1 MKQIPNARLNVHET
15 RQPMLGFGG
24 SQTFNGDLLHDF
36 PGRDKVYEALF
47 QDLKL
52 DFYRLRNFHDYA
64 DQQARFDALI
74 QDFARGALKYGRGK
88 GRGAKAPV
96 RTMFTAWSPP
106 ARLKSN
112 NLVSG
117 RSDGTEKGL
126 ENATLKSNADGSY
139 VYDEYARWWLES
151 VQQFKKLSG
160 AYPDYISLQNELDL
174 SVSYEGCR
182 FLPTEGKTREGY
194 SLAGY
199 DKALAAVADLIRK
212 TLGRSAP
219 KITGPEPFTI
229 QLDGSGKGR
238 VQSYVTPD
246 VLAHLDALTFHIY
259 GSGAEKADQ
268 TPFHNALKAQRAAFP
283 KTPLMQTEFL
293 EGDTFIKL
301 ATQIH
306 DTLVVG
312 EASAYFIW
320 MASRSFH
327 TPSWGMVYFDPN
339 TGVIE
344 RRERF
349 YAMKHY
355 SAFIGEGW
363 SRVEAECADSDIRL
377 SAFVQPQQKQAVA
390 VLLNPTDKEKKVA
403 LTPPLGYNSSEI
415 FRSSQGEDGERW
427 RPLGKQPTDSL
438 VTLPKR
444 SLATVRFF

>member
-1 MKQIPNARLNVHET
+1 MKQFPNARLNLNEI

-24 SQTFNGDLLHDF
+24 SQTFNGDLLADF
-36 PGRDKVYEALF
+36 PGRNEVYQILF
-47 QDLKL
+47 QELKL
-52 DFYRLRNFHDYA
+52 DLYRIRNYHDYPG
-64 DQQARFDALI
+64 QQEKFDRVTG
-74 QDFARGALKYGRGK
+74 DFARGALKYGRGK

-96 RTMFTAWSPP
+96 RTMFTSWSPP

-112 NLVSG
+112 NLASG

-126 ENATLKSNADGSY
+126 ENATLKRGPDGRY
-139 VYDEYARWWLES
+139 VYADYARWWLES
-151 VQQFKKLSG
+151 VRQFKKLSG

-194 SLAGY
+194 ELAGY
-199 DKALAAVADLIRK
+199 DKALAAVAERVGK
-212 TLGRSAP
+212 TLGKNAP
-219 KITGPEPFTI
+219 KIVGPEPFTI
-229 QLDGSGKGR
+229 QVDGSGKGR

-246 VLAHLDALTFHIY
+246 VLARLDALAFHIY
-259 GSGAEKADQ
+259 GSGAERADQ
-268 TPFHNALKAQRAAFP
+268 TPFHNALRAQRAAFP

-306 DTLVVG
+306 DTLVIG

-355 SAFIGEGW
+355 SAFVGEGW
-363 SRVEAECADSDIRL
+363 SRIEAACADPEIRL
-377 SAFVQPQQKQAVA
+377 SAFVQPQQRQAVA
-390 VLLNPTDKEKKVA
+390 VFLNPTDKEKKVA

-427 RPLGKQPTDSL
+427 RPLGKLPPDST
-438 VTLPKR
+438 VTLLKR
-444 SLATVRFF
+444 SLVTVRFF

>member
-1 MKQIPNARLNVHET
+1 MKQIPNAKLNLSEIC
-15 RQPMLGFGG
+15 QPMLGFGG
-24 SQTFNGDLLHDF
+24 SQTFNGDMIGDF
-36 PGRDKVYEALF
+36 PHRSEVYRILF
-47 QDLKL
+47 QELKL
-52 DFYRLRNFHDYA
+52 DFYRIRNYHDYA
-64 DQQARFDALI
+64 GQQEKFDRLTRDYA
-74 QDFARGALKYGRGK
+74 QAALKFGRGK

-117 RSDGTEKGL
+117 RSDGTEKGQ
-126 ENATLKSNADGSY
+126 ESATLKRDADGRY
-139 VYDEYARWWLES
+139 VYAEYAAWWLAS
-151 VQQFKKLSG
+151 VEQFKKLCGS
-160 AYPDYISLQNELDL
+160 YPDYISLQNELDL

-194 SLAGY
+194 ELAGY
-199 DKALAAVADLIRK
+199 DKALAAVSDLIRK

-219 KITGPEPFTI
+219 KIAGPEPFTI
-229 QLDGSGKGR
+229 QVDGSGKGR

-246 VLAHLDALTFHIY
+246 VLARLDALAFHIY
-259 GSGAEKADQ
+259 GSGAEKTDQ
-268 TPFHNALKAQRAAFP
+268 TQFHNALKAQRAAFP

-293 EGDTFIKL
+293 EGDTFLKL

-306 DTLVVG
+306 DTLVIG

-327 TPSWGMVYFDPN
+327 SPSWGMVYFDPN

-355 SAFIGEGW
+355 SAFVGESW
-363 SRVEAECADSDIRL
+363 SRVEAECADPEIRL
-377 SAFVQPQQKQAVA
+377 SAFVQPKQKQAVA
-390 VLLNPTDKEKKVA
+390 IFLNPTDKEKKIA
-403 LTPPLGYNSSEI
+403 LTPPLGYTQSEI

-427 RPLGKQPTDSL
+427 RPLGKLPADG
-438 VTLPKR
+438 TLTLLKR
-444 SLATVRFF
+444 SLVTVRFF